1 MTTKPKKPGDQVA
14 KFRELA
20 REAECDQDQGRFD
33 DALKRV
39 AAPSSKTK
47 PETVAKKG
55 KV

>member
-1 MTTKPKKPGDQVA
+1 MTKLKKPSDQVA

-33 DALKRV
+33 NTLKRV
-39 AAPSSKTK
+39 AAPGSKTK

-55 KV
+55 EV